1 MRRTPLIAAT
11 ATTLALALGACGGSS
26 SSKGGSGGSART
38 TTTTAAAS
46 GDRAFGDLA
55 AKAKDADVRV
65 TYRSGGRDGDFTIA
79 QFEGDSYLAFG
90 NDAFYGV
97 DGKSVTCQGTGAD
110 AQCFELPGNADL
122 AGTIVE
128 SFFGSYAAI
137 LDGAAS
143 SSSVFGS
150 VRTSTSRDTIAGRSA
165 ECATISGNALGRST
179 DVTVCLDAETGFLLR
194 AVVDDAK
201 DSDGVEAT
209 SFRTSTAAD
218 VTPPATPQGI
228 PGT

>member
-1 MRRTPLIAAT
+1 MRRTTIFVST
-11 ATTLALALGACGGSS
+11 ALAIALAACGGSS
-26 SSKGGSGGSART
+26 SSQGGSGGSERST
-38 TTTTAAAS
+38 TTSAAAS
-46 GDRAFGDLA
+46 GGGAFGDLA
-55 AKAKDADVRV
+55 AKAQDANVRV
-65 TYRSGGRDGDFTIA
+65 TYRSGGRDGDFTTA
-79 QFEGDSYLAFG
+79 RFEGDSYLAFG
-90 NDAFYGV
+90 NDAFYSV
-97 DGKSVTCQGTGAD
+97 DGKSVTCQGSGAD

-122 AGTIVE
+122 AGAIVE

-137 LDGAAS
+137 FDSAES

-165 ECATISGNALGRST
+165 ECATIAAEVLGRST

-194 AVVDDAK
+194 AVVDDTK